1 MAPVII
7 AKIGVR
13 QLSVPA
19 KELSIPSSAR
29 QNKKAGNKLPSV
41 PEMKTKKSLLRG
53 IYLIFFTVIGNNI
66 KPAKTILKEAI
77 W

>member
-41 PEMKTKKSLLRG
+41 PDKKTKKSLFLG
-53 IYLIFFTVIGNNI
+53 IFLMFLTVMGNNI

-77 W
+77 